1 MAEFVVV
8 RGETTVQRMT
18 IQDVSFRGRVISP
31 FRKVI
36 IPVAGVSCIPGSGMQ
51 EMCAA
56 SVAFGQPQVACSPS
70 LPSGCAEGALQDSL
84 TSRAYKRFS
93 LFP

>member
-8 RGETTVQRMT
+8 RGGTVVQRT
-18 IQDVSFRGRVISP
+18 IIQDVSFRGRVISA

-36 IPVAGVSCIPGSGMQ
+36 IPVAGVSCFPGSGMQ
-51 EMCAA
+51 EVCAA
-56 SVAFGQPQVACSPS
+56 GVAFGQPQVARSPS
-70 LPSGCAEGALQDSL
+70 LPSGCAEGALQDSF